1 MIRIFSR
8 AVLICAVIFLS
19 ISFSKANYFDSEASN
34 ENLFNAG
41 TLMISDAGTTLVPF
55 NFGSLHPGDH
65 VTKTINLKNSGSIDI
80 SGLTVSAV
88 NQTGDTGLLEQ
99 IQITAVSGTTYFTDS
114 SSKISPWMTNANILN
129 GVITPDQTYIL
140 EFSFD
145 VPATISTVWEG
156 KSVNFDIQIRAE
168 Q

>member
-19 ISFSKANYFDSEASN
+19 ISFSKANYFDTEASN

-55 NFGSLHPGDH
+55 NFGSLHPGVH
-65 VTKTINLKNSGSIDI
+65 VTKTINLKNSGTIDI
-80 SGLTVSAV
+80 SGLKVSAV
-88 NQTGDTGLLEQ
+88 NLTGDIGLLDQ
-99 IQITAVSGTTYFTDS
+99 LSVSVS
-114 SSKISPWMTNANILN
+114 SGSVWANKS
-129 GVITPDQTYIL
+129 
-140 EFSFD
+140 SF
-145 VPATISTVWEG
+145 ISTVIHPGGIYNLLIDFIVPEDISSDWQG
-156 KSVNFDIQIRAE
+156 KTINFDIQIRAE